1 MKILKT
7 IGLVCLILIFL
18 PFVVA
23 WWKRDIS
30 DIELFLILF
39 VGGSVILF
47 GLAFVKTIFDSLK
60 RKYTLRGK
68 R

>member
-23 WWKRDIS
+23 WWKKDIG
-30 DIELFLILF
+30 DIEFFLILF

-47 GLAFVKTIFDSLK
+47 ALAFVKTIFDSLK
-60 RKYTLRGK
+60 RK
-68 R
+68 